1 MFSTFVNNPNP
12 ISMKKIFLLVVVSFC
27 NICAFAQHPSFF
39 EAVKSKK
46 TGHELTRLVPVN
58 NQVQSPPFF
67 SEDFSAGIPAGWSN
81 VDNSGNGVLWRT
93 TTTGAFNTTT
103 PVEEQLNPAGTSA
116 SNGYL
121 ILDSDSAGAVNE
133 NTDLTTVA
141 INCSGHAAVHM
152 VFNEYFAQYGAS
164 TGAVKVSNDNI
175 NWVDVHHAESGL
187 TSDSGTAN
195 PYSLDIDISATAAN
209 QSTVYIR
216 FNYTGANDYWWFV
229 DDLELYEPSAIDLA
243 ASSIQKLNSEY
254 TKIPLV
260 QATALDLSG
269 EITNVGFNASGV
281 GSALMELVDVGNAV
295 TVFSE
300 NVSLSAL
307 SPGSSQTVVPSASF
321 APTASGTYNSR
332 ITVALAGDVN
342 SVNDVIESD
351 PVFISDSTYQ
361 RDDDVYAGVQGIG
374 FGPGENGTAGQGF
387 LVNTESDITSITFF
401 LKDTFSFGAS
411 GTPLFFTIHPQ
422 LNSTTAPDGATVLAI
437 SDTLLLFDGMI
448 PSGGAFYTLHLQG
461 GSLHVTPGLYFIGF
475 HEVDGLI
482 PMGYSNNIFTP
493 NAVWA
498 YASSMGW
505 FKPEDF
511 GFYLTYVIRPNFGM
525 IPDGIANVSN
535 AQQMVI
541 YPNPSDGVFTIGF
554 DKSHAFK
561 VVMVHNLLG
570 ELVYT
575 NKINGLSKELIDVS
589 NLSNGVYSVSLS
601 GNGNSVYKMISVAHN

>member
-1 MFSTFVNNPNP
+1 M
-12 ISMKKIFLLVVVSFC
+12 
-27 NICAFAQHPSFF
+27 
-39 EAVKSKK
+39 
-46 TGHELTRLVPVN
+46 TRLVPVN

-67 SEDFSAGIPAGWSN
+67 SEDFSAGIPAGWTN
-81 VDNSGNGVLWRT
+81 VDNSGNNVLWRT
-93 TTTGAFNTTT
+93 TTNGAVSTTT
-103 PVEEQLNPAGTSA
+103 PVDEQLNPVGTSA
-116 SNGYL
+116 LNGYL

-141 INCSGHAAVHM
+141 INCSGHAVVHM

-164 TGAVKVSNDNI
+164 TGAIKVSNDNI

-216 FNYTGANDYWWFV
+216 FNYTGLNDYWWFV
-229 DDLELYEPSAIDLA
+229 DDLELYEPSATDLA
-243 ASSIQKLNSEY
+243 ATSIQNLSSEY

-260 QATALDLSG
+260 QATALVLSG
-269 EITNVGFNASGV
+269 EITNVGLNASGG

-307 SPGSSQTVVPSASF
+307 SQGSSQTVFPSAAF
-321 APTASGTYNSR
+321 APTATGTYNSR

-342 SVNDVIESD
+342 AVNDVIESD

-374 FGPGENGTAGQGF
+374 FGPGENGIAGQGF
-387 LVNTESDITSITFF
+387 LVNAESDITSITFF

-422 LNSTTAPDGATVLAI
+422 LNSTTAPDGATVLGVT
-437 SDTLLLFDGMI
+437 DTLMLFDGMI
-448 PSGGAFYTLHLQG
+448 PSGGAFYTLHLQS
-461 GSLHVTPGLYFIGF
+461 GSVHVTPGLYFIGF

-482 PMGYSNNIFTP
+482 PMGFSNHIFTGS
-493 NAVWA
+493 AVWA
-498 YASSMGW
+498 YANSLGW

-511 GFYLTYVIRPNFGM
+511 GFYLSYMIRANFGM
-525 IPDGIANVSN
+525 LPD
-535 AQQMVI
+535 VI
-541 YPNPSDGVFTIGF
+541 SESSAGPKILVYPNPSPGVFSLRFEETVADFQLEVLDPLGKIVYSGKP
-554 DKSHAFK
+554 DGTSDEIICLP
-561 VVMVHNLLG
+561 NLKQG
-570 ELVYT
+570 VYT
-575 NKINGLSKELIDVS
+575 LHISHKHLSSYQTIIIAGK
-589 NLSNGVYSVSLS
+589 
-601 GNGNSVYKMISVAHN
+601 